1 MTGKKATTALMAL
14 ACMALA
20 VLSFTA
26 FFALDVRQQM
36 AVYPDD
42 AFYYLVP
49 AMNIAKGLG
58 PTADGINTT
67 SGYHPLWMGILVV
80 ISWALKGKML
90 VYQAVVLGGIVLH
103 VATAFLIFLIAA
115 RFSGPLLSLLCGL
128 MYLAC
133 KNALYEAMGGTEAA
147 LLAFLIAAFIYLE
160 TSRACVVRNLM
171 RGILL
176 GLIFLARTDAV
187 FFVGA
192 WIALHSLVA
201 LLEGKSFAERLRSLS
216 PVIGAA
222 FLTVLPWFLVSYAVY
237 GAFLQ
242 NSMVMK
248 VLWRQRLL
256 EDASIGGTLH
266 FTAGMLVSWLQHAFY
281 DSRATYAGNMA
292 MTGLLSAVGG
302 AAALAFARKGEKAPG
317 GDTGFLVVMGALFL
331 HVLTAGLFY
340 SIKFS
345 FVRSWYFAPSRL
357 LLPLLAI
364 LFVMLLRSV
373 AFDIRKKI
381 FLKTAACVL
390 LSYLVVADVGQIA
403 QEMAR
408 KSPVTAGDG
417 AFIDMANWINAS
429 TPKDAIIGAY
439 SSGILSFFCERRVI
453 NLDGLNNNAVYD
465 ASKRREMHKLLERQ
479 GVGFLADHES
489 IAKPNKTCGLVRDG
503 DPDFATSRLQE
514 IYRIPCRG
522 EYGDIVAYRIMP
534 R

>member
-1 MTGKKATTALMAL
+1 MAL
-14 ACMALA
+14 ACIAVA
-20 VLSFTA
+20 VLSSTTFYS
-26 FFALDVRQQM
+26 LDPRQQM
-36 AVYPDD
+36 AIYPDD

-49 AMNIAKGLG
+49 AMNIAKGFG

-80 ISWALKGKML
+80 ISWAVTGKML
-90 VYQAVVLGGIVLH
+90 VYKAAVLGGIVLH
-103 VATAFLIFLIAA
+103 VATAFLVFLIAK
-115 RFSGPLLSLLCGL
+115 RYSGSLLSLLWGL
-128 MYLAC
+128 LYLAC

-147 LLAFLIAAFIYLE
+147 LLAFLIASFVYLE
-160 TSRACVVRNLM
+160 TSCTSADRPLL

-192 WIALHSLVA
+192 WIALHSLGA
-201 LLEGKSFAERLRSLS
+201 ILKGKSIAELLRSLS
-216 PVIGAA
+216 PVVGVA
-222 FLTVLPWFLVSYAVY
+222 FLTVLPWFLISYAVY

-256 EDASIGGTLH
+256 EDASISGTLH

-292 MTGLLSAVGG
+292 MTGLLCAGGG
-302 AAALAFARKGEKAPG
+302 AAAFSLARKGERPSG
-317 GDTGFLVVMGALFL
+317 GDAGFLVVIGALLL
-331 HVLTAGLFY
+331 HVLTSGLFY

-357 LLPLLAI
+357 LLPLLGI
-364 LFVMLLRSV
+364 LLVALLRNV
-373 AFDIRKKI
+373 VLDDRKKI

-390 LSYLVVADVGQIA
+390 LSYLVVGDVDRIA
-403 QEMAR
+403 KEMTTER
-408 KSPVTAGDG
+408 PVTAGAG
-417 AFIDMANWINAS
+417 AFIDMATWINAN

-453 NLDGLNNNAVYD
+453 NLDGLNNNAVSA
-465 ASKRREMHKLLERQ
+465 ASKKRSIHKLLEMQ

-503 DPDFATSRLQE
+503 DPDFATSRLRE
-514 IYRIPCRG
+514 IYRISCRG
-522 EYGDIVAYRIMP
+522 EYGDIVAYRIVP
-534 R
+534 K